1 MMLALGAQTA
11 QAAGPGN
18 VYVHFGAADAG
29 DFGRLDTDDALDE
42 LTTLAADPLRID
54 VPPLALDPIWAPLWS
69 DPRFQDLMR

>member
-1 MMLALGAQTA
+1 MRTARHDRDRDCVVWNLAVVYMVLGQ
-11 QAAGPGN
+11 
-18 VYVHFGAADAG
+18 
-29 DFGRLDTDDALDE
+29 TDDALDE